1 MLRLLLISAAA
12 LVVVATP
19 ILDITL
25 DKHWEMWK
33 DHHGKKYDDKHSEL
47 KRRMIWEENLNTINL
62 HNLEHSMGM
71 HTYTMGM
78 NFYGDMVSLNVQI
91 SLQEDGCDVAV
102 YFILGTVD
110 TQSKYHT

>member
-1 MLRLLLISAAA
+1 MLRILVLSAAT

-19 ILDITL
+19 IPDITL

-33 DHHGKKYDDKHSEL
+33 DYHGKKYDNKHTEL

-78 NFYGDMVSLNVQI
+78 NFYGDMVSFLI
-91 SLQEDGCDVAV
+91 IFE
-102 YFILGTVD
+102 
-110 TQSKYHT
+110 